1 MAVHCPLISVI
12 VPVYNAEKFL
22 VRCLTYLV
30 NQTYKNLEILVV
42 DDGSIDNSAAVVA
55 GFARDDSRI
64 CLIKQKTRGLRMHAI
79 MAYTTQRGIMCT
91 FMMRTILL
99 KQHIMKKWY
108 LQ

>member
-1 MAVHCPLISVI
+1 MSAHCPLISVI

-42 DDGSIDNSAAVVA
+42 DDGCIDNSAAVVA

-64 CLIKQKTRGLRMHAI
+64 RLIKQKIRGPQMHAI
-79 MAYTTQRGIMCT
+79 MACNMQLGTMYT
-91 FMMRTILL
+91 FMTQTILL
-99 KQHIMKKWY
+99 KQRIMKKWY
-108 LQ
+108 LR